1 MGYEALRLCRFVRPA
16 ERNVT
21 VRQRCGFAA
30 SYRIPFRNVSQRG
43 RTALHHR
50 IKPTC
55 EDLLTDTKYRS
66 FYL

>member
-21 VRQRCGFAA
+21 AL
-30 SYRIPFRNVSQRG
+30 PFRNVSQRG